1 MKKALLTLSALALC
15 MAAGSALAKEYKELR
30 FGVDPSYAP
39 FESKAADGS
48 LVLLRHDGGELARLP
63 ARLTHVDPNESKAA

>member
-30 FGVDPSYAP
+30 FGVDPYYAP

-48 LVLLRHDGGELARLP
+48 LVLAGFTGLSRLP
-63 ARLTHVDPNESKAA
+63 LPAVSPSE

>member
-1 MKKALLTLSALALC
+1 MKKSILTLSVLALC
-15 MAAGSALAKEYKELR
+15 VAAGAAIAKEYKELR

-48 LVLLRHDGGELARLP
+48 LMGFA
-63 ARLTHVDPNESKAA
+63 